1 MKLLSALWALV
12 AILLTAQDLKASEL
26 IKLGTLAP
34 EGTPW
39 YDILRE
45 MADEWKEI
53 SGGEIEVRIY
63 ASGVAGDETDIIR
76 KMRIGQL
83 QSGMLSSG
91 GLSDIVPEFR
101 ALYLPMLFASYDE
114 LDYVLDHKRESL
126 EALLEKKGFK
136 VLNWGDAGWIRFFT
150 QEPVVSPDDLKTQRL
165 FWWEAGGAY
174 IDAWK
179 DAGFQPVPLAA
190 TEIHLGLQSG
200 LINALAAPPIAALSF
215 QWFPLAPNMTD
226 LNWAPLI
233 GATIVTTRSWY
244 RLPDEWRPALLKA
257 SRAAGKRMLSRVRSL
272 DGEAIEAMKRYG
284 LKVHKVPNEI
294 VDEWRQRALAA
305 YPKIIGTKV
314 PPDMVRE
321 VTQLRDAYRNSKTSQ

>member
-1 MKLLSALWALV
+1 MTRPWAVCALIATLLLPRVSDAAEV
-12 AILLTAQDLKASEL
+12 

-63 ASGVAGDETDIIR
+63 ASGIAGDETDIIR

-83 QSGMLSSG
+83 HAGMLSSG

-101 ALYLPMLFASYDE
+101 ALYLPMLFTSYEE
-114 LDYVLDHKRESL
+114 LDYVLDRKRDSL
-126 EALLEKKGFK
+126 EALLEEKGFK
-136 VLNWGDAGWIRFFT
+136 VLNWGDAGWIRFFS
-150 QEPVVSPDDLKTQRL
+150 QAPVVTPDDLKTQRL

-233 GATIVTTRSWY
+233 GATVVTTRSWR
-244 RLPDEWRPALLKA
+244 RLPEKWRPALLEA
-257 SRAAGKRMLSRVRSL
+257 SRAAGRRMLSRVRSL

-284 LKVHKVPNEI
+284 LRVHKVPVEI
-294 VDEWRQRALAA
+294 VDEWRERALAA

-314 PPDMVRE
+314 PPDMVE
-321 VTQLRDAYRNSKTSQ
+321 DVTRLRDAYHQSQSSE